1 MSYTYLGPT
10 IGPTGISAPSYQTI
24 LTSLQEMYQGIFGS
38 DVYLGTDSQDG
49 QFLAIIAQA
58 ISDLNTAAIAC
69 YNNMSPATAQ
79 GAGLSSLVKINGL
92 QRNIPTN
99 STAVCTVVGI
109 AGTVI
114 TNGQAADTSGNI
126 WLLPPTVT
134 IPASGSVSVTVTAQ
148 NPGAIN
154 AAPGAINGINTPTYG
169 WQSITNPSAATP
181 GAPVEIDGALK
192 QRQSASVAFPAQVV
206 IDAIAAAVANV
217 SGVTKSMVYEN
228 ATTSTDVNGVPA
240 GSIAP
245 IVAGGA
251 TTDIGNAILSRKPPG
266 CPTYGTTQVTVYDS
280 NGLPV
285 VINYFV
291 LGQTTIYVALGI
303 KALSGWISTTSTLI
317 QNAMSQ
323 YVSNFAIGQE
333 VGYFDLLSPAN
344 LTGDAA
350 IAASALT
357 NNGIPLTQLQLD
369 QIKATYR
376 VESLAIGTAPS
387 PTGTVDIPI
396 AFNFE
401 AVLPAANVAV
411 NVS

>member
-10 IGPTGISAPSYQTI
+10 IGPSGISAPSYQTI
-24 LTSLQEMYQGIFGS
+24 LTSLQTMYQGIFGS
-38 DVYLGTDSQDG
+38 DVYLGNDSQDG

-58 ISDLNTAAIAC
+58 ISDLNTAAITVF
-69 YNNMSPATAQ
+69 NNQNPANAQ
-79 GAGLSSLVKINGL
+79 GTGLSSIVKINGIS
-92 QRNIPTN
+92 RNVPTN
-99 STAVCTVVGI
+99 STTVCTVVGVP
-109 AGTVI
+109 GTVI
-114 TNGQAADTSGNI
+114 TNGQAVDTSGNI
-126 WLLPPTVT
+126 WLLPSPTT
-134 IPASGSVSVTVTAQ
+134 IPVSGSLSVTVTAQ
-148 NPGAIN
+148 NAGAIA

-169 WQSITNPSAATP
+169 WQSITNPLSATV
-181 GAPVEIDGALK
+181 GAPVELDGALR
-192 QRQSASVAFPAQVV
+192 QRQSASVAIPSQVV
-206 IDAIAAAVANV
+206 VDAIAAAVANV

-266 CPTYGTTQVTVYDS
+266 CPTYGTTPVTVYDS

-285 VINYFV
+285 TINYFV
-291 LGQTTIYVALGI
+291 LSQTTIYVVLGI
-303 KALSGWISTTSTLI
+303 KALTGWLSSTVALI

-323 YVSNFAIGQE
+323 YVSNFSIGQTAA
-333 VGYFDLLSPAN
+333 YFDLLSPAN
-344 LTGDAA
+344 LSGDSA
-350 IAASALT
+350 IEASALT
-357 NNGIPLTQLQLD
+357 NGGTPLTQPQLD

-376 VESLAIGTAPS
+376 VESLTIGTVPN

-396 AFNFE
+396 AFNSE
-401 AVLPAANVAV
+401 AFLPASNVTI